1 MGTEK
6 PKTNKELI
14 NIIEIYVTSLVSK
27 AVLKY
32 YWDIIHSTMKKT
44 KIFTEN
50 GLLINGA
57 GQMPRPYG
65 EK

>member
-1 MGTEK
+1 
-6 PKTNKELI
+6 
-14 NIIEIYVTSLVSK
+14 
-27 AVLKY
+27 
-32 YWDIIHSTMKKT
+32 MKKT

>member
-32 YWDIIHSTMKKT
+32 Y
-44 KIFTEN
+44 
-50 GLLINGA
+50 
-57 GQMPRPYG
+57 
-65 EK
+65 